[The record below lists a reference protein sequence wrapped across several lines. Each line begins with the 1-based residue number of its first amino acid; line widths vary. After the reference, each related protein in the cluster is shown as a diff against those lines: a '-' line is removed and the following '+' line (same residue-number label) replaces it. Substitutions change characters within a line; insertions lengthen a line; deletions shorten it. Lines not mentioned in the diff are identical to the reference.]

1 MSDTIQVNNLELGM
15 EITYDY
21 TTKAITFVYGLNSQE
36 EEGKTIEFNSLKEWD
51 VFWSVVNRAQRA
63 FHINLDRPTVDSVR
77 YRNPART
84 ATHNP
89 QEDEE

>member
-21 TTKAITFVYGLNSQE
+21 TTKAITFVYGLNSEEE

-63 FHINLDRPTVDSVR
+63 FHINLDHPTVSTPSTH
-77 YRNPART
+77 YRNPARG
-84 ATHNP
+84 N
-89 QEDEE
+89 EE